1 MLMAYTIYKIQFT
14 EYDGRKIEYIP
25 NNPIV
30 RSGKKNNVADKM
42 CRDKEIRRRLSEMY
56 GEDIVPIRAKLIIK
70 KRKQVYGN

>member
-1 MLMAYTIYKIQFT
+1 MAYTIYKIQFT

-70 KRKQVYGN
+70 KQKQVYGN